1 MKKRTLKILTI
12 ILMVIIVF
20 IILIV
25 FDGLHRGTSTQEM
38 SLNTLKNM
46 IHNRSIINIEIYGNI
61 AKVIHLGDSNLQG
74 NVHMVV
80 LPSYYND
87 WIHSCLQKGIKVI
100 IKGNQSPISTKELLF
115 SVTQSL
121 MSVIY
126 YLVFIRFIFSGSML
140 GGKQNELIK
149 TNVSFNDIAGMKKEK
164 EEVIELIDFLRNN
177 EKYKKLGCRIPKGL
191 LLSGPPGNGKT
202 LFAKAIAGESGVNF
216 IATSAASFIQIYVG
230 TGPKAIKELFETA
243 RKNAPCVIFI
253 DEMDSL
259 GRRDGLRGGGGDS
272 ETSKTINQFLAE
284 MDGVVAN
291 TGVLVIGATNNPDA
305 IDPAALRSGRF
316 DRTVTVSNPD
326 YYERS
331 LVLQLYLNRT
341 PKDYSVNID
350 LLAKNT
356 AGLSRA
362 DLESLVNESKILA
375 VRNKR
380 NYINIQDLR
389 NSLDRVLF
397 GLPGTIIEKDKEL
410 RNTAYH
416 ESGHAFIQYFYRAV
430 LKKIYKLTIIP
441 HGRALGFLMPENS
454 DQQSVSKAQIEAEIQ
469 VCLAGRLAEEI
480 FFGNENVTSGCSS
493 DLSQARSKAEHY
505 VLYGMSDYGF
515 ASTTKVSEIRSEQ
528 EKTKIQE
535 EVKILID
542 KMEKKT
548 REIMLKNK
556 DMIEKIALRLLE
568 EETLTGEQISNIV
581 ENKKLLPVLSSIS
594 KAVNFDFLGD
604 LKI

>member
-12 ILMVIIVF
+12 ILMVVIVF

-25 FDGLHRGTSTQEM
+25 FDGLHKGIATQEM

-46 IHNRSIINIEIYGNI
+46 INNRSIINIEIYGNI

-87 WIHSCLQKGIKVI
+87 WIHACIKSGIKVI
-100 IKGNQSPISTKELLF
+100 IKGNQSPVSTKELLF

-126 YLVFIRFIFSGSML
+126 YLVFIRFIFSGNML

-177 EKYKKLGCRIPKGL
+177 EKYKNLGCRIPKGL

-216 IATSAASFIQIYVG
+216 IAASAASFIQIYVG

-259 GRRDGLRGGGGDS
+259 GRRDELRGGGGDS

-291 TGVLVIGATNNPDA
+291 TGILVIGATNNPDS

-316 DRTVTVSNPD
+316 DRTVVVSHPD

-375 VRNKR
+375 VRNNR
-380 NYINIQDLR
+380 NFINIQDLR

-416 ESGHAFIQYFYRAV
+416 ESGHAFIQYFYRSV

-441 HGRALGFLMPENS
+441 HGKALGFLMPENS
-454 DQQSVSKAQIEAEIQ
+454 DKKSITKAQIEADIQ

-480 FFGNENVTSGCSS
+480 FFGSENVTSGCSS

-505 VLYGMSDYGF
+505 VLYGMSNYGF
-515 ASTTKVSEIRSEQ
+515 SSTTNVSEIRSEQ

-542 KMEKKT
+542 KMENKT
-548 REIMLKNK
+548 REIMLENKNV
-556 DMIEKIALRLLE
+556 IEKIALRLLE
-568 EETLTGEQISNIV
+568 EETLTGEQISDII
-581 ENKKLLPVLSSIS
+581 ENRKLLPMLFSIS
-594 KAVNFDFLGD
+594 KAVNLDFLSII
-604 LKI
+604 K